1 MTVGW
6 IPRPSFVVGEKY
18 AYRISKVS
26 LHLFESDR
34 LESGRKADVKTTIT
48 STSTEQLL

>member
-1 MTVGW
+1 MSVGW

-18 AYRISKVS
+18 AYSISKVS

-34 LESGRKADVKTTIT
+34 LESGRKSDVKTKIMIA
-48 STSTEQLL
+48 STEQLL